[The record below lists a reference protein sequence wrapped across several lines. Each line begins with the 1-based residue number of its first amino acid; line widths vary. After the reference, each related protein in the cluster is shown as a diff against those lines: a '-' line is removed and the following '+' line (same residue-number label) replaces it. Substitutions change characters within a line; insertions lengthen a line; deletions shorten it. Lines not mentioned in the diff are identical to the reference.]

1 MSSIR
6 FTDARHH
13 KSLLEFL
20 QSVAVCYL
28 KQCRAKD
35 FILDLLQLDVPT
47 LFVSESEGSTSTL
60 QSDIVAGSVSDE
72 FSTFLSE
79 YIQRNNLRKAILAN
93 VESIWVS
100 YWPWYALKVTG

>member
-1 MSSIR
+1 M
-6 FTDARHH
+6 
-13 KSLLEFL
+13 
-20 QSVAVCYL
+20 AVCYL